1 MNNFFNKLAM
11 NISHAMGTLWAFLF
25 VIVLLSVLAVSGSH
39 LGSYNVLEIINI
51 GVLVV
56 VFLLAF
62 LTLYSHNRHYQDL
75 NSRFDEMNQAIRDI
89 RTHLESLET
98 DPEEYLDK
106 LLKEVKDLNEE
117 LSEDDDIDL
126 KVNDTDEDR

>member
-1 MNNFFNKLAM
+1 
-11 NISHAMGTLWAFLF
+11 MGTLWAFLF
-25 VIVLLSVLAVSGSH
+25 VIVLLSALAVSGSH

-51 GVLVV
+51 GVLVI

-62 LTLYSHNRHYQDL
+62 LILYSHNRHYQDL
-75 NSRFDEMNQAIRDI
+75 NSRFDEMIQEIKEI

-98 DPEEYLDK
+98 GPEEYLDK

-117 LSEDDDIDL
+117 LSEDYDIDL
-126 KVNDTDEDR
+126 KVNEPDEDR